1 MTGGRFHA
9 LDLMLDSLTSRW
21 PRLAGWLML
30 LAQALMN
37 NEVNEFNELDAFHG
51 IEEFG

>member
-9 LDLMLDSLTSRW
+9 LCLVLDSLTSRGT
-21 PRLAGWLML
+21 RLAGWLML
-30 LAQALMN
+30 IAQALMN
-37 NEVNEFNELDAFHG
+37 NEVDEFNELDAFHG